1 MNAIADPAMVACPAC
16 GTLNRVPAARL
27 GAEPSCGKCKKP
39 LIAARPLDADAQRFE
54 RQLKGSL
61 PVLVDFWAEWC
72 GPCKAMAPAFAQAA
86 RDLAPDVRLLKVET
100 DRVPDI
106 ARRFAIQSV
115 PTMVLFA
122 GGREVARQ
130 SGAMP
135 ASAIVSFTRSALR
148 QSAPR

>member
-1 MNAIADPAMVACPAC
+1 MSSNADPALVACPGC
-16 GTLNRVPAARL
+16 GALNRVPAARL
-27 GAEPSCGKCKKP
+27 GAGPTCGKCKAG
-39 LIAARPLDADAQRFE
+39 LFAARPLDADAAAFE
-54 RQLKGSL
+54 RQLKGTL

-86 RDLAPDVRLLKVET
+86 RELEPEVRLLKVET
-100 DRVPDI
+100 DRVPEL
-106 ARRFAIQSV
+106 ARRYGIQSI

-135 ASAIVSFTRSALR
+135 ASAIAGWVRSNL
-148 QSAPR
+148 